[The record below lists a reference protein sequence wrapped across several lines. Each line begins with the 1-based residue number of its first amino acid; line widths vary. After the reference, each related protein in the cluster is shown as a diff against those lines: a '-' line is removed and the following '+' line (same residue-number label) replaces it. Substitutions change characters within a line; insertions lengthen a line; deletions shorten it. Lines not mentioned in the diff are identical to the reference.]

1 MKHQRKEI
9 VANEQ
14 DGVASALERC
24 CELAKE
30 ICARLREKEPGTL
43 DIGALAQFRV
53 ALECASLVL
62 DRAEAN
68 TEKKPVTASSPNPIP
83 PPTNRRRLRV
93 LKFGQSGER
102 PER

>member
-1 MKHQRKEI
+1 LKRQRKEI
-9 VANEQ
+9 VAKEQ

-68 TEKKPVTASSPNPIP
+68 TEKKPVTASSPNPLP
-83 PPTNRRRLRV
+83 PPERLRV

>member
-1 MKHQRKEI
+1 MKRQRKEI
-9 VANEQ
+9 VAKEQ
-14 DGVASALERC
+14 EGVASALERC

-30 ICARLREKEPGTL
+30 LCARLREKEPGTL

-68 TEKKPVTASSPNPIP
+68 TEKKPVTASSNPLP
-83 PPTNRRRLRV
+83 PPAEPPAPAGSQT
-93 LKFGQSGER
+93 
-102 PER
+102 

>member
-30 ICARLREKEPGTL
+30 LCARLCEKEPGTL

-68 TEKKPVTASSPNPIP
+68 TEKKPVTASSPNRP
-83 PPTNRRRLRV
+83 PDEPPGDAALEKNAR
-93 LKFGQSGER
+93 
-102 PER
+102 